1 MGFNGLSFKYV
12 SSVMGWIMHIQRET
26 TQFVQYLKNALIQ
39 NEAIMQMLI
48 KLYSLIK
55 RLCQTCQVS
64 ESSTDLD

>member
-39 NEAIMQMLI
+39 NEAIMQILI
-48 KLYSLIK
+48 ID
-55 RLCQTCQVS
+55 QAI
-64 ESSTDLD
+64 